1 MAHGGKGGFT
11 TRAIL
16 PNPTI
21 HDDTADTMP
30 KLRQMLRELHRDQS
44 GVTSIE
50 YALLG
55 LLIAVAILFSV
66 TSVGTSVFD
75 LYQKI
80 ASAVTA

>member
-1 MAHGGKGGFT
+1 MF
-11 TRAIL
+11 
-16 PNPTI
+16 
-21 HDDTADTMP
+21 
-30 KLRQMLRELHRDQS
+30 RELHRDQS

-55 LLIAVAILFSV
+55 VLIAVAILLAV
-66 TSVGTSVFD
+66 KSVGTSVSD